1 VKIADSQQEQENKR
15 LHALAEFQLFDTP
28 PEEAFDR
35 LTALAARLFEVPI
48 VLITLVGRNKQFFKS
63 RQGISICETARE
75 VSFCSHAIAQDDIL
89 LISDALK
96 DPRFATNPLVLGYP
110 FIRFYAGKPLV
121 TATGDRL
128 GTVCIIDSV
137 PRDGLSRSEEQNLI
151 DLTALVMD
159 RMELHRLQS
168 LRSVS
173 QQRFESIAST
183 SPDAIIC
190 SDISQGITF
199 WNAAA
204 QKMFG
209 YKPSEMLG
217 QMAAKIISVQ
227 DIPVYKEEFLKLR
240 HGQGSALEGKVF
252 PLRGLRK
259 EGVEFPAEVS
269 LSAWQDGDR
278 TSIGIIVR
286 DVTERHE
293 SEARLFRLA
302 SLDMLTGLA
311 NRAAWYRQLAL
322 KIANNRPF
330 TILLLDLDG
339 FKAVN
344 DGYGHA
350 AGDMVLCRVASLLE
364 DICKDAVVNARLGG
378 DEFAILLAGAYEDSI
393 DTMASSL
400 LQRLLKPVY
409 YEETLIEIRASLGI
423 AQYPTHGKDE
433 RDVMKAAD
441 LALYRAKANGKGRYE
456 LFIPEF
462 REVDKAKRT
471 FENELNQALIKREFI
486 LAYQPKFFSD
496 LLQLAGCEVLL
507 RWAHPTRGML
517 KPSSFIETLSVSPFS
532 GDVGEWIIKEAFA
545 QMNQWC
551 REYPFLTC
559 SINLFTSQLLHDG
572 LVNCVRETVGI
583 HSTPSFINFEVDE
596 AVLISADVIMQER
609 LHALNHLGVQIT
621 VDHFGKHTAA
631 LSLLCQ
637 EFVSSLKI
645 DKRLTHDID
654 VNMRVTKLV
663 SAIVASGRQLGLM
676 TSAGGV
682 ETQNQLDHLIRAG
695 CQIVQGNYLSQPLD
709 AAQFSELLHQYAKK

>member
-1 VKIADSQQEQENKR
+1 MKTVYSRQQQEENRR
-15 LHALAEFQLFDTP
+15 LHALAEFQLIDTP
-28 PEEAFDR
+28 PEDGFDR
-35 LTALAARLFEVPI
+35 LTTLAARLFEVQI
-48 VLITLVGRNKQFFKS
+48 VLITLVGRDKQFFKS
-63 RQGISICETARE
+63 RHGIAICETARD
-75 VSFCSHAIAQDDIL
+75 VSFCSHAIKQDDIL
-89 LISDALK
+89 FIPDALK

-128 GTVCIIDSV
+128 GTVCLIDSV
-137 PRDGLSRSEEQNLI
+137 PRDTLSPIEEQNLN

-190 SDISQGITF
+190 SDLIEGITF

-204 QKMFG
+204 RKMFG
-209 YKPSEMLG
+209 YEPSEMLG
-217 QMAAKIISVQ
+217 QTAAKIISMN
-227 DIPVYKEEFLKLR
+227 DIPVYKEELSKLR
-240 HGQGSALEGKVF
+240 RGQGSTLEGKVF

-259 EGVEFPAEVS
+259 AGTEFPAEVS
-269 LSAWQDGDR
+269 LSAWRDGKR

-311 NRAAWYRQLAL
+311 NRSAWYRQLVL
-322 KIANNRPF
+322 QKSSNVPF

-344 DGYGHA
+344 DAYGHA
-350 AGDMVLCRVASLLE
+350 AGDMVLCRVAYLLE
-364 DICKDAVVNARLGG
+364 DLCEDAVINARLGG
-378 DEFAILLAGAYEDSI
+378 DEFAILLAGIEEHNI
-393 DTMASSL
+393 DTLASGL
-400 LQRLLKPVY
+400 INRLLKPFY
-409 YEETLIEIRASLGI
+409 YEETLIEIRASMGI
-423 AQYPTHGKDE
+423 AHYPMHGKDE
-433 RDVMKAAD
+433 GEVMKAAD

-456 LFIPEF
+456 IFLPEF
-462 REVDKAKRT
+462 REVDRAKRT
-471 FENELNQALIKREFI
+471 FENELNQALIKKEFI
-486 LAYQPKFFSD
+486 LVYQPKFFSD
-496 LLQLAGCEVLL
+496 SLQLAGCEVLL
-507 RWAHPTRGML
+507 RWAHPTRGVL

-532 GDVGEWIIKEAFA
+532 ADVGEWIIKEAFT
-545 QMNQWC
+545 QMIQWR

-559 SINLFTSQLLHDG
+559 SINLFTSQLHHDG
-572 LVNCVRETVGI
+572 LGSCVRETIGI
-583 HSTPSFINFEVDE
+583 SATPFINFEVDE
-596 AVLISADVIMQER
+596 AVLINTDMVVQER
-609 LHALNHLGVQIT
+609 LHTLNRLGVQIT
-621 VDHFGKHTAA
+621 VDHFGKYTAA

-645 DKRLTHDID
+645 DKRLTQDID
-654 VNMRVTKLV
+654 VNMQVTKLV
-663 SAIVASGRQLGLM
+663 SAIVASGRQLGLV

-682 ETQNQLDHLIRAG
+682 ETKNQLDHLLLAG
-695 CQIVQGNYLSQPLD
+695 CQIVQGNYLSKALD
-709 AAQFSELLHQYAKK
+709 AEQFSELLQQYAKK